1 MATTP
6 PPKAAAGNVAITGT
20 AVPEAPPRAKVRV
33 AYSPTLAD
41 RVIYADGVQGAALRA
56 GVVHL
61 EFYQVV
67 APGNELQSEQRV
79 ISHRVALPLAA
90 LNEVAGILANVNQ
103 AVKNVQGA
111 AKAAAGNAGEKR

>member
-1 MATTP
+1 M
-6 PPKAAAGNVAITGT
+6 
-20 AVPEAPPRAKVRV
+20 
-33 AYSPTLAD
+33 
-41 RVIYADGVQGAALRA
+41 
-56 GVVHL
+56 VV
-61 EFYQVV
+61 
-67 APGNELQSEQRV
+67 PGNDQQSEQRV